1 MDALAVSASPAHR
14 VQSALIGTWRRRVA
28 SALVLATVAFSTW
41 LVASAFAN
49 WTYKCSGSTC
59 KEILGPQEEIA
70 YNEIIDYTRRSD
82 GGSDNIY
89 ACHCHEA
96 ALLLASK
103 KMGSE
108 QYKVLT
114 IDSAYYFSSGYFKTS
129 YTDNIAGNE
138 W

>member
-1 MDALAVSASPAHR
+1 MQSERIPASR
-14 VQSALIGTWRRRVA
+14 STGWQESVIGGGV
-28 SALVLATVAFSTW
+28 
-41 LVASAFAN
+41 
-49 WTYKCSGSTC
+49 
-59 KEILGPQEEIA
+59 IGPQEEIA

-114 IDSAYYFSSGYFKTS
+114 IDSSYYFSSGYFKTS